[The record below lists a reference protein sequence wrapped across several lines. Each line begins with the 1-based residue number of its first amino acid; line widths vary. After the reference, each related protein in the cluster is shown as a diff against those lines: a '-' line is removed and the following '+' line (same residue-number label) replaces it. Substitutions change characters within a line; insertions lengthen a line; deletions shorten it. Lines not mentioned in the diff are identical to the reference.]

1 MQTSASASF
10 SKETTERELAGV
22 SRELTS
28 LSFSFLNCNFLNCK
42 MGMSARKFDG
52 ELSDTKHLRVCIQH
66 PKKILHMVQ
75 CGTHACL
82 QRPYIVLEQ
91 IEGAFSG

>member
-22 SRELTS
+22 SRELSS
-28 LSFSFLNCNFLNCK
+28 LSFSFLNCK

-66 PKKILHMVQ
+66 PQKILHMVQ